1 MGYVWTSE
9 DSSGH
14 KAISHMLF
22 HAKFQVDGQF
32 VFALI
37 EKVTELSLQNFVHAM
52 TAQLSWHVQNSVV
65 TGWLETES
73 QEKII
78 SILFE
83 FWAKYQWWDG
93 AWGKLID
100 LERNIFLRKLEH
112 HWNGKVFILMKCSS
126 LAALEVVKMTTSSA
140 ASDENFVKMTTFL
153 FQWCWWNQ
161 MSTWTAFRSH
171 IRDKR
176 ITRSSHLY
184 DGVPYIY
191 KMASLKWNLHAGWQ
205 YKKQWNQHA
214 FCIPKLTWLYQILN
228 DVRS

>member
-1 MGYVWTSE
+1 MYKFSAKLSQQWKLYVKAVLVFSIHHQSLDIYQYWPAMGYVWTSE

-37 EKVTELSLQNFVHAM
+37 EKVKELLLQNFVHAM
-52 TAQLSWHVQNSVV
+52 TAHVQNSVV

-73 QEKII
+73 QEKKYFHFIWVFSKI
-78 SILFE
+78 SMVRWCMGQTYWPGEEYFPE
-83 FWAKYQWWDG
+83 KTG
-93 AWGKLID
+93 
-100 LERNIFLRKLEH
+100 
-112 HWNGKVFILMKCSS
+112 
-126 LAALEVVKMTTSSA
+126 T
-140 ASDENFVKMTTFL
+140 
-153 FQWCWWNQ
+153 CWWNQ

-171 IRDKR
+171 IRDKS

-184 DGVPYIY
+184 DGVPYIH